1 MLIISNIRATTDET
15 VSRYLILQY
24 VGPVLLQPLSHTS
37 SFSLL
42 SEPRLVHRLDHK
54 LETKVE
60 PREEVKVEAK
70 VEAKVE
76 GRLVSGEQKV
86 VMANRAGRLLKT
98 VKLLLAREKSYDLSS
113 AEGRKGG
120 RRLSKSSS
128 MSSSR

>member
-1 MLIISNIRATTDET
+1 M
-15 VSRYLILQY
+15 
-24 VGPVLLQPLSHTS
+24 
-37 SFSLL
+37 
-42 SEPRLVHRLDHK
+42 VHRLDQP
-54 LETKVE
+54 KVE
-60 PREEVKVEAK
+60 PKVEPKMEEAK
-70 VEAKVE
+70 VEAKVEGRLE

-128 MSSSR
+128 ISR

>member
-1 MLIISNIRATTDET
+1 ML
-15 VSRYLILQY
+15 
-24 VGPVLLQPLSHTS
+24 VLLQPLSHTS

-60 PREEVKVEAK
+60 PKEEVK

>member
-1 MLIISNIRATTDET
+1 M
-15 VSRYLILQY
+15 
-24 VGPVLLQPLSHTS
+24 
-37 SFSLL
+37 L
-42 SEPRLVHRLDHK
+42 SEPRLVHRLAHK

-60 PREEVKVEAK
+60 PKEEVKVETKVEAK
-70 VEAKVE
+70 VETKVE
-76 GRLVSGEQKV
+76 GRLVTGEQKV
-86 VMANRAGRLLKT
+86 VMANRAGRLLRT

>member
-1 MLIISNIRATTDET
+1 M
-15 VSRYLILQY
+15 
-24 VGPVLLQPLSHTS
+24 
-37 SFSLL
+37 L
-42 SEPRLVHRLDHK
+42 SEPRLVHRLAHK

-60 PREEVKVEAK
+60 PKEEVKMETK
-70 VEAKVE
+70 VETKVE
-76 GRLVSGEQKV
+76 GRLVTGEQKV
-86 VMANRAGRLLKT
+86 VMANRAGRLLRT

>member
-1 MLIISNIRATTDET
+1 MVLSC
-15 VSRYLILQY
+15 
-24 VGPVLLQPLSHTS
+24 PVLLQPQPHSL

-60 PREEVKVEAK
+60 PKVEPKEEAK
-70 VEAKVE
+70 VEAKIEAKVEAKMEGRVE
-76 GRLVSGEQKV
+76 GRIVSGEQKV
-86 VMANRAGRLLKT
+86 VMANKAGRLLKT

-128 MSSSR
+128 MSR